1 MKKKPVLFVLLTLG
15 ISLILASCAGT
26 DIIAST
32 AVESFEAM
40 VTTDAVRVDEDAA
53 LDAWSVQG
61 PDDTIFYLGKRSD
74 GELDTAIDLDA
85 TPFLE
90 AGLKPEKL
98 PENVFFF
105 DENSQR
111 LRIMGELGQ
120 NPLKGQT
127 GNDITG
133 TFKQW
138 VETYRNAIGY
148 HSALDHYGM
157 DMGSGNMLEWAKNL
171 DTNDKDLV
179 FVLNPEPFISAGVI
193 PQQLEGWIFAEV
205 ETMDK
210 TGKAIMVEKF
220 LKPFDLK

>member
-15 ISLILASCAGT
+15 VSLILASCAGT
-26 DIIAST
+26 DIVAST

-53 LDAWSVQG
+53 LNAWSVQG
-61 PDDTIFYLGKRSD
+61 TDDTIFYLGKSSD

-85 TPFLE
+85 APFLK
-90 AGLKPEKL
+90 AGLIPEQL
-98 PENVFFF
+98 PENVFLY

-111 LRIMGELGQ
+111 LRIIGELGQ
-120 NPLKGQT
+120 DPLKGQT
-127 GNDITG
+127 GSDITG

-138 VETYRNAIGY
+138 VETYRDAIGY

-157 DMGSGNMLEWAKNL
+157 DMGSGNMVEWAKNL
-171 DTNDKDLV
+171 ETNDKDLV
-179 FVLNPEPFISAGVI
+179 FVLNPEPFISAGVN

-210 TGKAIMVEKF
+210 TGKTVMVEKF
-220 LKPFDLK
+220 LNPMDLK